1 MRRLAA
7 ALLALAAL
15 MTVAACGDGGDDGDQ
30 VEQRTLTVFA
40 AASLTS
46 TFTELAQRF
55 EAEHDGVE
63 VRLSFGGSSDL
74 AAQIAEGAPADVFAS
89 ADEQTMARV
98 SGASETALAP
108 EVFATNTLQIATP
121 AGSERVRE
129 LADLA
134 DPAVK
139 VVVCAPQVP
148 CGAAT
153 RTLLAKNALDVDPV
167 SEEQSVTDVLGKV
180 TSGEADAAIVY
191 RTDVIGAGDT
201 VRGVEAARAD
211 EVVSRY
217 PVVALDDD
225 NELADE
231 FVRFVTG
238 ESGREV
244 LSAAGFGAP

>member
-1 MRRLAA
+1 MRRAGVA
-7 ALLALAAL
+7 ALALVAL
-15 MTVAACGDGGDDGDQ
+15 LTVAGCGGSDGDQ

-46 TFTELAQRF
+46 TFTELAERF
-55 EAEHDGVE
+55 EAEHEGVE

-74 AAQIAEGAPADVFAS
+74 AAQIAEGAPADVFAA

-98 SGASETALAP
+98 TGASDAALAP

-121 AGSERVRE
+121 ADAPDRVRD

-134 DPAVK
+134 DPALK
-139 VVVCAPQVP
+139 VVLCAPQVP

-153 RTLLAKNALDVDPV
+153 RTLLAKNALDVEPV

-180 TSGEADAAIVY
+180 TSGEADAGVVY

-201 VRGVEAARAD
+201 VRGVDAARAG
-211 EVVSRY
+211 EVVNRY
-217 PVVALDDD
+217 PVVALDDG
-225 NELADE
+225 EPAGA
-231 FVRFVTG
+231 FVRFVTSG
-238 ESGREV
+238 AGREILV
-244 LSAAGFGAP
+244 AAGFGTP